1 MRAEKGRRLNEEEQA
16 GQPVDLEQYRRTRHL
31 VLEGKLGLISVTVV
45 ITPYAEERM
54 RRRDID
60 QSEVL
65 EALAHPPSSHGRG
78 KTEGRYEVAAMTDRG
93 RLRVIYE
100 RPTPEIV
107 LVITTHPESD

>member
-1 MRAEKGRRLNEEEQA
+1 LNEDEQG
-16 GQPVDLEQYRRTRHL
+16 GQPVDLEQYRGTGHL
-31 VLEGKLGLISVTVV
+31 VLEGKLGSISVAVV
-45 ITPYAEERM
+45 ITPYAQERM
-54 RRRDID
+54 KRRDID

-78 KTEGRYEVAAMTDRG
+78 KAEGRYEVAAMTDRG
-93 RLRVIYE
+93 RLRVIHE

>member
-1 MRAEKGRRLNEEEQA
+1 LNDDQP
-16 GQPVDLEQYRRTRHL
+16 GSPVDLDHSRRTGHL
-31 VLEGKLGLISVTVV
+31 VLAGHLGSLPITVV
-45 ITPYAEERM
+45 ITLYAQGRM

-60 QSEVL
+60 QAEVL
-65 EALAHPPSSHGRG
+65 QALASPPSSHGRG

-100 RPTPEIV
+100 RPSPEIV

>member
-1 MRAEKGRRLNEEEQA
+1 MNEDEQT
-16 GQPVDLEQYRRTRHL
+16 GQPVDLEQYRETGHE
-31 VLEGKLGLISVTVV
+31 VLEGKLGAISVAVV
-45 ITPYAEERM
+45 ITPYAQERM

-78 KTEGRYEVAAMTDRG
+78 KTEGRYEVAAMTGRG
-93 RLRVIYE
+93 RVRVIYE
-100 RPTPEIV
+100 RPTPDIV